1 LVFKE
6 WSLSNVPGRYRI
18 WIPIMAITN
27 GYATLAEIKGYMSI
41 SDNTDN
47 DLLENL
53 IESASRSI
61 DRIANR
67 RFYLD
72 ATASARLYRA
82 YSNIFVFVDDIGTT
96 SNLVVAIDENGNG
109 TYSKTLTLNT
119 DYILDPLTSQSLN
132 RPFTQLTMVSNTES
146 WPIFPGLTS
155 NGLRPGV
162 QVTAR
167 WGWPSVPD
175 DLNMACLILT
185 ADLYKRKD
193 APGGILGLG
202 DLGVVRMSPIGRD
215 VTAMVR
221 AYKKEVIA

>member
-1 LVFKE
+1 
-6 WSLSNVPGRYRI
+6 
-18 WIPIMAITN
+18 MAIVN
-27 GYATLAEIKGYMSI
+27 GYATLTQIKNYMSI

-47 DLLENL
+47 DLLEDL
-53 IESASRSI
+53 VESASRSI

-82 YSNIFVFVDDIGTT
+82 YSNIFVYVDDIGTT
-96 SNLVVAIDENGNG
+96 SNLVVAVDENGNG

-132 RPFTQLTMVSNTES
+132 RPFTQLTMVSNTET

>member
-1 LVFKE
+1 
-6 WSLSNVPGRYRI
+6 
-18 WIPIMAITN
+18 
-27 GYATLAEIKGYMSI
+27 MSI

-47 DLLENL
+47 DLLEDL

-61 DRIANR
+61 DRMANR

-82 YSNIFVFVDDIGTT
+82 YSDIFVYVDDIGTT
-96 SNLVVAIDENGNG
+96 SNLAVALDINGNG
-109 TYSKTLTLNT
+109 TYTKTLTLNQ
-119 DYILDPLTSQSLN
+119 DYILDPLTAASLG
-132 RPFTQLTMVSNTES
+132 RPFTQLTMVSNTET
-146 WPIFPGLTS
+146 WPIFPGLTQ

-175 DLNMACLILT
+175 DINMACLILT

>member
-1 LVFKE
+1 
-6 WSLSNVPGRYRI
+6 
-18 WIPIMAITN
+18 MAITN

-53 IESASRSI
+53 VESASRSI

-82 YSNIFVFVDDIGTT
+82 YSNIFVYVDDIGTT
-96 SNLVVAIDENGNG
+96 SNLVVAVDENGNG

-132 RPFTQLTMVSNTES
+132 RPFTQLTMVSNTET

>member
-1 LVFKE
+1 
-6 WSLSNVPGRYRI
+6 
-18 WIPIMAITN
+18 MAITN

-53 IESASRSI
+53 VESASRSI

-96 SNLVVAIDENGNG
+96 SSLVVKTDEDGNG

>member
-1 LVFKE
+1 
-6 WSLSNVPGRYRI
+6 
-18 WIPIMAITN
+18 MAITN

-53 IESASRSI
+53 VESASRSI

-82 YSNIFVFVDDIGTT
+82 YSNIFVFVDDIGSTT
-96 SNLVVAIDENGNG
+96 SLVVKTDEDGNG

-119 DYILDPLTSQSLN
+119 DFILDPLTSQSLN

>member
-1 LVFKE
+1 
-6 WSLSNVPGRYRI
+6 
-18 WIPIMAITN
+18 MAITN
-27 GYATLAEIKGYMSI
+27 GYATLTQIKAYMSI

-47 DLLENL
+47 DLLEDL
-53 IESASRSI
+53 VESASRSI

-82 YSNIFVFVDDIGTT
+82 YSDIFVYVDDIGTT
-96 SNLVVAIDENGNG
+96 SSLVVKTDSNGNG
-109 TYSKTLTLNT
+109 TYAKTLTLNQ
-119 DYILDPLTSQSLN
+119 DYILDPLTAPSLS
-132 RPFTQLTMVSNTES
+132 RPFTQLTMVSNTET
-146 WPIFPGLTS
+146 WPIFPGLTQ

-175 DLNMACLILT
+175 DINMACLILT

-202 DLGVVRMSPIGRD
+202 DLGVVRMSPLGRD

-221 AYKKEVIA
+221 AYKKEVVA

>member
-1 LVFKE
+1 
-6 WSLSNVPGRYRI
+6 
-18 WIPIMAITN
+18 MAITN
-27 GYATLAEIKGYMSI
+27 GYATLTQIKAYMSI

-47 DLLENL
+47 DLLEDL

-72 ATASARLYRA
+72 AVASARLYRA
-82 YSNIFVFVDDIGTT
+82 YSDIFVYVDDIGTT
-96 SNLVVAIDENGNG
+96 SSLVVKTDSNGNG
-109 TYSKTLTLNT
+109 TYAKTLTLNQ
-119 DYILDPLTSQSLN
+119 DYILDPLTASSLN
-132 RPFTQLTMVSNTES
+132 RPFTQLTMVSNTET
-146 WPIFPGLTS
+146 WPIFPGLTQ

-175 DLNMACLILT
+175 DINMACLILT

-221 AYKKEVIA
+221 AYKKEVVA

>member
-1 LVFKE
+1 
-6 WSLSNVPGRYRI
+6 
-18 WIPIMAITN
+18 MAITN
-27 GYATLAEIKGYMSI
+27 GYATLTQIKAYMSI

-47 DLLENL
+47 DLLEDL
-53 IESASRSI
+53 VESASRSI

-82 YSNIFVFVDDIGTT
+82 YSDIFVYVDDIGTT
-96 SNLVVAIDENGNG
+96 SSLVVQTDSNGNG
-109 TYSKTLTLNT
+109 TYAKTLTLNQ
-119 DYILDPLTSQSLN
+119 DYILDPLTSPSLG
-132 RPFTQLTMVSNTES
+132 RPYTQLTMVSNTET
-146 WPIFPGLTS
+146 WPIFPGLTQ

-175 DLNMACLILT
+175 DINMACLILT

-221 AYKKEVIA
+221 AYKKEVVA

>member
-1 LVFKE
+1 
-6 WSLSNVPGRYRI
+6 
-18 WIPIMAITN
+18 MAITN
-27 GYATLAEIKGYMSI
+27 GYATLAEIKAYMSI

-53 IESASRSI
+53 VESASRSI

-119 DYILDPLTSQSLN
+119 DYILDPLTSPSLN
-132 RPFTQLTMVSNTES
+132 RPYTQLTMVSNTES

>member
-1 LVFKE
+1 
-6 WSLSNVPGRYRI
+6 
-18 WIPIMAITN
+18 
-27 GYATLAEIKGYMSI
+27 MSI

-47 DLLENL
+47 DLLEDL

-61 DRIANR
+61 DRMANR

-82 YSNIFVFVDDIGTT
+82 YSDIFVYVDDIGTT
-96 SNLVVAIDENGNG
+96 SNLSVALDINGNG
-109 TYSKTLTLNT
+109 TYTKTLTLNQ
-119 DYILDPLTSQSLN
+119 DYILDPLTAASLG
-132 RPFTQLTMVSNTES
+132 RPFTQLTMVSNTET
-146 WPIFPGLTS
+146 WPIFPGLTQ

-175 DLNMACLILT
+175 DINMACLILT

>member
-1 LVFKE
+1 
-6 WSLSNVPGRYRI
+6 
-18 WIPIMAITN
+18 MAIIN
-27 GYATLAEIKGYMSI
+27 GYATLTQIKNYMSI

-47 DLLENL
+47 DLLEDL

-61 DRIANR
+61 DRMANR

-72 ATASARLYRA
+72 TTASARLYRA
-82 YSNIFVFVDDIGTT
+82 YSDIFVYIDDIGTT
-96 SNLVVAIDENGNG
+96 SSLAVALDINGNG
-109 TYSKTLTLNT
+109 TYTKTLTLNQ
-119 DYILDPLTSQSLN
+119 DYILDPLTASSLG
-132 RPFTQLTMVSNTES
+132 RPFTQLTMVSNTET
-146 WPIFPGLTS
+146 WPIFPGLTQ

-175 DLNMACLILT
+175 DINMACLILT

>member
-1 LVFKE
+1 
-6 WSLSNVPGRYRI
+6 
-18 WIPIMAITN
+18 MAITN
-27 GYATLAEIKGYMSI
+27 GYATLTEIKNYMSI

-53 IESASRSI
+53 VESASRSI

-82 YSNIFVFVDDIGTT
+82 YSNIFVYVDDIGTT
-96 SNLVVAIDENGNG
+96 SNLVVAVDENGNG

-132 RPFTQLTMVSNTES
+132 RPFTQLTMVSNTET

-175 DLNMACLILT
+175 DINMACLILT

>member
-1 LVFKE
+1 
-6 WSLSNVPGRYRI
+6 
-18 WIPIMAITN
+18 MAITN

-53 IESASRSI
+53 VESASRSI

-82 YSNIFVFVDDIGTT
+82 YSNIFVFVDDIGST
-96 SNLVVAIDENGNG
+96 SGLIVKTDEDGNG

-119 DYILDPLTSQSLN
+119 DFILDPLTSQSLN

>member
-1 LVFKE
+1 
-6 WSLSNVPGRYRI
+6 
-18 WIPIMAITN
+18 MAITN
-27 GYATLAEIKGYMSI
+27 GYATLTEIKNYMSI

-53 IESASRSI
+53 VESASRSI

-82 YSNIFVFVDDIGTT
+82 YSNIFVYVDDIGTT
-96 SNLVVAIDENGNG
+96 SSLVVAVDENGNG

-119 DYILDPLTSQSLN
+119 DYILDPLTSPSLN
-132 RPFTQLTMVSNTES
+132 RPYTQLTMVSNTET

>member
-1 LVFKE
+1 
-6 WSLSNVPGRYRI
+6 
-18 WIPIMAITN
+18 MAITN
-27 GYATLAEIKGYMSI
+27 GYATLTEIKNYMSI
-41 SDNTDN
+41 SDTTD
-47 DLLENL
+47 DSLLEDL
-53 IESASRSI
+53 VESASRSI

-82 YSNIFVFVDDIGTT
+82 YSNIFVYVDDIGTT
-96 SNLVVAIDENGNG
+96 SNLVVAVDENGNG

-132 RPFTQLTMVSNTES
+132 RPFTQLTMVSNTET

>member
-1 LVFKE
+1 
-6 WSLSNVPGRYRI
+6 
-18 WIPIMAITN
+18 MAITN
-27 GYATLAEIKGYMSI
+27 GYATLAEIKAYMSI
-41 SDNTDN
+41 SDTTD
-47 DLLENL
+47 DTLLENL
-53 IESASRSI
+53 VESASRSI

-96 SNLVVAIDENGNG
+96 SSLVVAIDENGNG

>member
-1 LVFKE
+1 
-6 WSLSNVPGRYRI
+6 
-18 WIPIMAITN
+18 MAIVN
-27 GYATLAEIKGYMSI
+27 GYATLTQIKAYMSI

-47 DLLENL
+47 DLLEDL

-72 ATASARLYRA
+72 SSASARLYRA

-96 SNLVVAIDENGNG
+96 SNLVVAIDEDGNG

-146 WPIFPGLTS
+146 WPIFPGITS

-162 QVTAR
+162 QVTAK

-175 DLNMACLILT
+175 DINMACLILT

>member
-1 LVFKE
+1 
-6 WSLSNVPGRYRI
+6 
-18 WIPIMAITN
+18 MAITN
-27 GYATLAEIKGYMSI
+27 GYATLTQIKNYMSI

-47 DLLENL
+47 DLLEDL

-61 DRIANR
+61 DRMANR

-82 YSNIFVFVDDIGTT
+82 YSDIFVYVDDIGST
-96 SNLVVAIDENGNG
+96 SDLVVALDINGNG
-109 TYSKTLTLNT
+109 TYTKTLTLNQ
-119 DYILDPLTSQSLN
+119 DYILDPLTASSLN

-146 WPIFPGLTS
+146 WPIFPGLTQ

-175 DLNMACLILT
+175 DINMACLILT

>member
-1 LVFKE
+1 
-6 WSLSNVPGRYRI
+6 
-18 WIPIMAITN
+18 MAITN
-27 GYATLAEIKGYMSI
+27 GYATLAEIKAYMSI
-41 SDNTDN
+41 SDTTD
-47 DLLENL
+47 DSLLENL
-53 IESASRSI
+53 VESASRSI

-96 SNLVVAIDENGNG
+96 SNLVVKTDEDGNG

-146 WPIFPGLTS
+146 WPIFPGITS

>member
-1 LVFKE
+1 
-6 WSLSNVPGRYRI
+6 
-18 WIPIMAITN
+18 MAITN
-27 GYATLAEIKGYMSI
+27 GYATLTEIKAYMSI

-53 IESASRSI
+53 VESASRSI

-96 SNLVVAIDENGNG
+96 SGLIVAMDEDGNG

-119 DYILDPLTSQSLN
+119 DYILDPLTSPSLN
-132 RPFTQLTMVSNTES
+132 RPYTQLTMVSNTES
-146 WPIFPGLTS
+146 WPIFPGITS

>member
-1 LVFKE
+1 
-6 WSLSNVPGRYRI
+6 
-18 WIPIMAITN
+18 MAITN
-27 GYATLAEIKGYMSI
+27 GYATLAEIKAYLSI
-41 SDNTDN
+41 SDSTD
-47 DLLENL
+47 DTLLESL

-72 ATASARLYRA
+72 SSASARKYRA
-82 YSNIFVFVDDIGTT
+82 YSDVFVYVDDIGTT
-96 SNLVVAIDENGNG
+96 SGLIVAVDENGNG
-109 TYSKTLTLNT
+109 TYTKTLTLDT
-119 DYILDPLTSQSLN
+119 DYILDPLTASSLG
-132 RPFTQLTMVSNTES
+132 RPFTQLTMVSNTEM
-146 WPIFPGLTS
+146 WPIFPGITQ

-162 QVTAR
+162 QVTAK

-175 DLNMACLILT
+175 DINMACLILT

-202 DLGVVRMSPIGRD
+202 DLGAIRMSPIGRD

-221 AYKKEVIA
+221 AYRKEVLA